1 MYKIIILKIR
11 GMNMTILIIGIA
23 VLVGIFILGYIYKN
37 RKKNESSQDNL
48 EDFLFSPEVELT
60 TNVKKKSELTP
71 MEKATAVK
79 TLEKLGY
86 NKAEI
91 IGLLGEEVYDN

>member
-1 MYKIIILKIR
+1 
-11 GMNMTILIIGIA
+11 MNILIIVFA
-23 VLVGIFILGYIYKN
+23 LFVLIYILGYIYKN
-37 RKKNESSQDNL
+37 INKNETSQDNL
-48 EDFLFSPEVELT
+48 EDFSFSPGVELT

>member
-1 MYKIIILKIR
+1 
-11 GMNMTILIIGIA
+11 MTILIIVIA

-48 EDFLFSPEVELT
+48 EDFSFPAGVEVPT
-60 TNVKKKSELTP
+60 SIKKKSELTP
-71 MEKATAVK
+71 PMEKATAIK

-86 NKAEI
+86 EKVEI
-91 IGLLGEEVYDN
+91 IGLLGEDVYDN

>member
-1 MYKIIILKIR
+1 
-11 GMNMTILIIGIA
+11 MTFLIIGIA
-23 VLVGIFILGYIYKN
+23 VLAGIFILGYIYKN
-37 RKKNESSQDNL
+37 RKKNESNQSEL
-48 EDFLFSPEVELT
+48 EDFSFSPGVELT

>member
-1 MYKIIILKIR
+1 
-11 GMNMTILIIGIA
+11 MTILIIGIA

-48 EDFLFSPEVELT
+48 EDFSFSPGV
-60 TNVKKKSELTP
+60 ELTP